1 MEDPDAQ
8 EAPMVLSAL
17 ALRRAVGAIALLL
30 PFVLAGGHMLAAG
43 PRIESSLSAYYWTG
57 MRDLLVGALCVI
69 AAFLFAYRGPEPAD
83 DFTAKF
89 AAIAA
94 LGMAL
99 SPGEQDG
106 SLGLPHFV
114 FEASFFAA
122 QALFALSLFRRTDPY
137 FRPTRRKLLRN
148 QVYAACGLLMLACMA
163 LAGVLAVT
171 WLGDALG
178 RFQPLFWL
186 ECTALLSCGVAWL
199 VKGETILADEQPWGS
214 DPTITGPL

>member
-8 EAPMVLSAL
+8 AAPMVLSAL

-43 PRIESSLSAYYWTG
+43 ARIEGSLSAYYWTG
-57 MRDLLVGALCVI
+57 MRDLLVGALCAL

-83 DFTAKF
+83 DFAAKF

-99 SPGEQDG
+99 SPSRQDG
-106 SLGLPHFV
+106 SPGLPHYV

-122 QALFALSLFRRTDPY
+122 QAVFALSLFRRTDPY

-148 QVYAACGLLMLACMA
+148 KVYAACGLLMLASIA
-163 LAGVLAVT
+163 LVGLLSVT
-171 WLGDALG
+171 WLGAALA
-178 RFQPLFWL
+178 RYRPVFWL
-186 ECTALLSCGVAWL
+186 ESAALLACGLAWL
-199 VKGETILADEQPWGS
+199 VKGEALLADEQPWGS